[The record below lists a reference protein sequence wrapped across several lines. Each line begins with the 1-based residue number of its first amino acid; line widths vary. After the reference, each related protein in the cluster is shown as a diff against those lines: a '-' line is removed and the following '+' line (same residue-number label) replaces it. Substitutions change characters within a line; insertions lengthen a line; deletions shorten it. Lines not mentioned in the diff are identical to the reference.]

1 MEKRVATIIGVVVIL
16 AAILYA
22 YHAYV
27 GSHPAPGQAPAQSV
41 PRGVAEGRGE
51 RVKIDVYSVVDVV
64 GRRVEFV
71 NASRLALVGDPS
83 LLVLVDMVSHNAL
96 GRVVAFN
103 ASGLRSVAPRL
114 YAAYLES
121 HPSLVSA
128 ADVAGGVKRLSSIR
142 PTLIILDALTYHA
155 HPELVDELQHI
166 APVIV
171 VDPDP
176 LHLDAY
182 ERSVLLLSR
191 VLSGSTEAA
200 GLAKLVVMVKE
211 RLSDITLRPRVLA
224 LGIPREIIEAAG
236 GVESGKPDVV
246 IAAGVAPAE
255 ALSRAVS
262 SSPTAR
268 QHWACSIPRELLL
281 GPLRAVGLV
290 AVAKAVHPAVF
301 RDIGLEAVARNV
313 TGLLSA
319 KLAVKPLECTEPPR
333 KRVLVIDALG
343 RRVWVEAPAERIAVM
358 YGLEDLVA
366 VSGEYGLAHLV
377 ALNKFRYEKWRPD
390 WWYAWRTHFPWL
402 EKLPD
407 IAQPGY
413 GFSVEKLIA
422 LKPDVVIVAAFMYKR
437 MLESGD
443 VQRLEKAGIPVVV
456 VDFVPPTANLTLH
469 LEAVKRSI
477 MALGAV
483 TGYSDRAEELYKFY
497 EEQVLGVVKR
507 AENASTKPKVLVLA
521 TWAPWRA
528 YGRGGMYQVWITLAG
543 GENIAA
549 SVIPGSSGDI
559 NPEYVLKANPDVIIF
574 TCNNN
579 VYTPEGRRRVL
590 VIGYNVNSTQP
601 AKRLLE
607 ELVKRPGWEK
617 LNAVRNGRVYLIHH
631 GLSHGHIFQFAA
643 LQWIAKWLHPS
654 LFRDLDPQRNLA
666 EFYAKFMPFPLRGV
680 WAVGMRDP

>member
-1 MEKRVATIIGVVVIL
+1 MERRVAVLVGVVVIL
-16 AAILYA
+16 AAVLYA
-22 YHAYV
+22 YHVYV
-27 GSHPAPGQAPAQSV
+27 GSRSAPSHVSARSES
-41 PRGVAEGRGE
+41 RGVVGGGH
-51 RVKIDVYSVVDVV
+51 VVSNVVVVDVV
-64 GRRVEFV
+64 GRRVGPV

-83 LLVLVDMVSHNAL
+83 LLVLVDMVSPNAL
-96 GRVVAFN
+96 ERVVAFN
-103 ASGLRSVAPRL
+103 ASGLRGVAPRL

-121 HPSLVSA
+121 HPSLATAV
-128 ADVAGGVKRLSSIR
+128 DVAEGVERLQGSR
-142 PTLIILDALTYHA
+142 PTLIILDVSTYHA
-155 HPELVDELQHI
+155 HPSLVEELERV

-176 LHLDAY
+176 LHAEAY
-182 ERSVLLLSR
+182 ERSVELLSR
-191 VLSGSTEAA
+191 VLGGSAEAA
-200 GLAKLVVMVKE
+200 RLAGLVGVVKE
-211 RLSDITLRPRVLA
+211 RLADITLRPRVLS
-224 LGIPREIIEAAG
+224 LGVPAEMIEAAG
-236 GVESGKPDVV
+236 GVENSEPDVV
-246 IAAGVAPAE
+246 VAVGLSPVD
-255 ALSRAVS
+255 ALSKAG
-262 SSPTAR
+262 SSPAAR
-268 QHWACSIPRELLL
+268 HYHACSIPRELLL
-281 GPLRAVGLV
+281 GPLRAVGLL
-290 AVAKAVHPAVF
+290 AVAKAIHPAVF
-301 RDIGLEAVARNV
+301 RDVDLEAVARNA
-313 TGLLSA
+313 TRLLSA
-319 KLAVKPLECTEPPR
+319 KLVLKPLEYTEPPR
-333 KRVLVIDALG
+333 KRVLIVDALG
-343 RRVWVEAPAERIAVM
+343 RKVWVEAPAKRIVVM

-377 ALNKFRYEKWRPD
+377 AFNRFRYVKWRPD

-407 IAQPGY
+407 TAQPGY

-422 LKPDVVIVAAFMYKR
+422 LKPDVVIVAAFMYKK

-443 VQRLEKAGIPVVV
+443 IQRLEKAGIPVVV
-456 VDFVPPTANLTLH
+456 IDFVPPTTNLTQH
-469 LEAVKRSI
+469 LETVKRSI

-483 TGYSDRAEELYKFY
+483 TGYVDRAEKLYEFY

-507 AENASTKPKVLVLA
+507 VENASVKPRVLVLA

-579 VYTPEGRRRVL
+579 VYTPEGRRQVL

-643 LQWIAKWLHPS
+643 LQWIAKWLHPG
-654 LFRDLDPQRNLA
+654 LFKSLDPQRNLA